1 MIEKREL
8 SKITSV
14 FTLKMGYAKEQVESV
29 SDFVHMRG
37 LFQGMISKI
46 PPWRIRRVEHIS
58 WCLDHSKKFKLF
70 KQTIDTIYLETIKA
84 DDDKIFAGLSHLLSC
99 LDTLRDSRYTRSY
112 TFVLA
117 RLMGI
122 VSTEPIRSKLPD
134 IVKVQ
139 LLNEFAYFITCK
151 ALKTNQNDII
161 TPKNYWFALF
171 LHKHA
176 FSFAD
181 LCSQYKI
188 VRDNLVIEESSQST
202 TK

>member
-1 MIEKREL
+1 
-8 SKITSV
+8 
-14 FTLKMGYAKEQVESV
+14 MGYTKEIEDN

-46 PPWRIRRVEHIS
+46 PPWQIRRIEHTS

-84 DDDKIFAGLSHLLSC
+84 TDDGKIFTGLSHLISFLV
-99 LDTLRDSRYTRSY
+99 TLRNSRYTRSY
-112 TFVLA
+112 TFVLS
-117 RLMGI
+117 RMMGL

-139 LLNEFAYFITCK
+139 LLNEFAYFITRK
-151 ALKTNQNDII
+151 ALKTNKNDVI
-161 TPKNYWFALF
+161 TPRNYWFALF

-188 VRDNLVIEESSQST
+188 IRDNLSSPQSHQVSP
-202 TK
+202 